1 MPLAYLTFITGLAI
15 SAVAIYYSVLGLAS
29 IFAAAVI
36 PIIVMGTILE
46 LSKLVAAWWLKSN
59 WHRAPVLLKTYM
71 LIAVIVLMIITSM
84 GIFGFLSKAH
94 TDQAVPLGDVAS
106 KVAFI
111 DEKINNERETIAN
124 ARTLVKQLDD
134 AVAGIQSGEGR
145 EIRSRDGTTRIENP
159 AERALQV
166 RRAQANDRAA
176 LTKTIDEAQARIVKL
191 QEEKAPIAGQLRAV
205 EAEVGPIKY
214 IAKLIYGDNP
224 DQNLLEKAVVW
235 VIVTIVFVF
244 DPLAVLLLLAS
255 QLSFQWARK
264 TNDPVVEEPVKDRE
278 SEQSIEEPLQTGV
291 IAQEVASVIPEAV
304 VQSDETL
311 IDAFVVANPEP
322 VVEEQKVDLG
332 EVKEKLSQFVEFWK
346 NSSYDSFDKNFKGF
360 DVPKIQTAVAT
371 GVIPSFQIP
380 QDVPVV
386 DELNITVED
395 WNRFIEE
402 AEKAVEKEK
411 SVANVVWTDA
421 LQQWRE
427 KNIDADI
434 YEIQRSYDAGE
445 ITELPWNEDSRKYKI
460 FPELIEQS
468 SYVQNEEQT
477 QSNLWQETRKTVEVE
492 NKTSLSQADYQE
504 KVQQAIIRDLVKNIN
519 EGTVSV
525 SDLTDEEVKSIEEY
539 LKKEKDA
546 G

>member
-1 MPLAYLTFITGLAI
+1 
-15 SAVAIYYSVLGLAS
+15 
-29 IFAAAVI
+29 
-36 PIIVMGTILE
+36 
-46 LSKLVAAWWLKSN
+46 
-59 WHRAPVLLKTYM
+59 M

-346 NSSYDSFDKNFKGF
+346 NNSYDSFDKNFKGF

-371 GVIPSFQIP
+371 GSIPSFQIP

-402 AEKAVEKEK
+402 AEKAVLEETKKFPDNPFVGQQEKVGEENFIFNGENWIPAPL
-411 SVANVVWTDA
+411 SGH
-421 LQQWRE
+421 
-427 KNIDADI
+427 AD
-434 YEIQRSYDAGE
+434 E
-445 ITELPWNEDSRKYKI
+445 PKYKI

-519 EGTVSV
+519 EGTVSI
-525 SDLTDEEVKSIEEY
+525 SDLTDDEVKSIEEY

>member
-1 MPLAYLTFITGLAI
+1 
-15 SAVAIYYSVLGLAS
+15 
-29 IFAAAVI
+29 
-36 PIIVMGTILE
+36 LE

-346 NSSYDSFDKNFKGF
+346 NNSYDSFDKNFKGF

-371 GVIPSFQIP
+371 GSIPSFQIP

-402 AEKAVEKEK
+402 AEKAVLEETKKFPDNPFVGQQEKVGEENFIFNGENWIPAPL
-411 SVANVVWTDA
+411 SGH
-421 LQQWRE
+421 
-427 KNIDADI
+427 AD
-434 YEIQRSYDAGE
+434 E
-445 ITELPWNEDSRKYKI
+445 PKYKI

-519 EGTVSV
+519 EGTVSI
-525 SDLTDEEVKSIEEY
+525 SDLTDDEVKSIEEY

>member
-29 IFAAAVI
+29 IFAAAMI

-346 NSSYDSFDKNFKGF
+346 NNSYDSFDKNFKGF

-371 GVIPSFQIP
+371 GSIPSFQIP

-402 AEKAVEKEK
+402 AEKAVLEETKKFPDNPFVGQQEKVGEENFIFNGENWIPAPL
-411 SVANVVWTDA
+411 SGH
-421 LQQWRE
+421 
-427 KNIDADI
+427 AD
-434 YEIQRSYDAGE
+434 E
-445 ITELPWNEDSRKYKI
+445 PKYKI

>member
-264 TNDPVVEEPVKDRE
+264 TNDPVVEEPVKDRK

-346 NSSYDSFDKNFKGF
+346 NNSYDSFDKNFKGF

-371 GVIPSFQIP
+371 GSIPSFQIP

-402 AEKAVEKEK
+402 AEKAVLEETKKFPDNPFVGQQEKVGEENFIFNGENWIPAPL
-411 SVANVVWTDA
+411 SGH
-421 LQQWRE
+421 
-427 KNIDADI
+427 AD
-434 YEIQRSYDAGE
+434 E
-445 ITELPWNEDSRKYKI
+445 PKYKI

-519 EGTVSV
+519 EGTVSI
-525 SDLTDEEVKSIEEY
+525 SDLTDDEVKSIEEY

>member
-29 IFAAAVI
+29 IFAAAMI

-346 NSSYDSFDKNFKGF
+346 NNSYDSFDKNFKGF

-371 GVIPSFQIP
+371 GSIPSFQIP

-402 AEKAVEKEK
+402 AEKAVLEETKKFPDNPFVGQQEKVGEENFIFNGENWIPAPL
-411 SVANVVWTDA
+411 SGH
-421 LQQWRE
+421 
-427 KNIDADI
+427 AD
-434 YEIQRSYDAGE
+434 E
-445 ITELPWNEDSRKYKI
+445 PKYKI

-519 EGTVSV
+519 EGTVSI
-525 SDLTDEEVKSIEEY
+525 SDLTDDEVKSIEEY